1 MRERRERPLFYKIES
16 SSIKESVLGS
26 RHCTFSL
33 ETIVWNKEI
42 NIYCKNMEKGNITAS
57 INCGVGEGEY

>member
-1 MRERRERPLFYKIES
+1 MRERRERPLFYKIE

-33 ETIVWNKEI
+33 ETIVWNKGI